1 MSTSTS
7 RGAPGICA
15 SPFPGRRKGGVNRY
29 NSVVLLTPQPLRTS
43 RLPALAATFLLA
55 FSVAT
60 AEAQKKV
67 LRIAFPTA
75 ETGFDPQRIDDRYS
89 VGVCENLFEPLLT
102 YDYLARPV
110 RLVPLTAE
118 AIPEPEEKG
127 SLYTFR
133 IRPGIYFSDDPVFK
147 GKKRE
152 LVAGDF
158 EYAIKRFRDPKNRSP
173 YEWLFENKIVGL
185 DELAAKAKTAPFE
198 YDTKIAGLEVRDKY
212 TFSIKLKEPDYNFLY
227 VLAMPNVVPVAREVI
242 EAYDNDTHGHPV
254 GTGPFVLKEWVRK
267 SKIVL
272 ERNPNH
278 RGYELD
284 TRYADPK
291 DEWDRAAMEA
301 LRGKRL
307 PQLDRVE
314 IYPIESEQPRFLAFM
329 NKEHDLIDELPVAF
343 INQALPNG
351 KLSPA
356 LAREMVHVFREE
368 APEITYYV
376 FNMNATASGKPNPVG
391 GYSAERVAL
400 RRAMVLAHD
409 RAAEIRIIRKGQAIA
424 AQSPVAPGIVGYD
437 PAFHSEAQDHDA
449 ARAKALLDMFGY
461 VDRDGDGWREQPDGT
476 PLVVHHKYNAQGE
489 VYRQLAELWVKS
501 MAEVGIRSEAQ
512 AVQFADLLKDKKVS
526 NFVTA
531 QSAWTADYPDAQ
543 NFLQLL
549 YGPNTGQSNEAEFK
563 LREYDRLYE
572 KSQAVPDSPERNQIY
587 REMNRLLLAYAP
599 WRLGVH
605 RLFNHLQYPW
615 VKGYKKHPILYTNF
629 KYLDI
634 DVAAQHAGT
643 RQ

>member
-1 MSTSTS
+1 M
-7 RGAPGICA
+7 PNLK
-15 SPFPGRRKGGVNRY
+15 PP
-29 NSVVLLTPQPLRTS
+29 LT
-43 RLPALAATFLLA
+43 LPRFAALLAAFLIALGPIA
-55 FSVAT
+55 

-67 LRIAFPTA
+67 LRFAFRTA

-89 VGVCENLFEPLLT
+89 VGVCENLFEGLLT

-110 RLVPLTAE
+110 KLVPLVAE
-118 AIPEPEEKG
+118 AIPTPEENG
-127 SLYTFR
+127 TRYTFR
-133 IRPGIYFSDDPVFK
+133 IRPGIHYGDDPVFN

-152 LVAGDF
+152 LVARDF

-185 DELAAKAKTAPFE
+185 DEAAEKAKKSGAFD
-198 YDTKIAGLEVRDKY
+198 YDAKIAGIEVRDKY
-212 TFSIKLKEPDYNFLY
+212 TLSFKLKEPDYNFLY

-242 EAYDNDTHGHPV
+242 ERYISDTHAHPV
-254 GTGPFVLKEWVRK
+254 GTGPFVLKEWVRR

-284 TRYADPK
+284 TRYADTR
-291 DEWDRAAMEA
+291 DEWDRRAMDS

-307 PQLDRVE
+307 PLIDRVE
-314 IYPIESEQPRFLAFM
+314 IYPIEDEQPRFLAFL
-329 NKEHDLIDELPVAF
+329 NREHDILDETPFAF
-343 INQALPNG
+343 IHQVLPGG

-356 LAREMVHVFREE
+356 LAKQGVMVFKELQ
-368 APEITYYV
+368 PEITYFA
-376 FNMNATASGKPNPVG
+376 FNMNLTAEGRPNPIG
-391 GYSAERVAL
+391 GYTPERVAL

-409 RAAEIRIIRKGQAIA
+409 RDREIEIIRKGQAIG
-424 AQSPVAPGIVGYD
+424 AQSPVPPGVVGFD
-437 PAFHSEAQDHDA
+437 PDFRTGAQEHDIPK
-449 ARAKALLDMFGY
+449 AKALLDMFGY
-461 VDRDGDGWREQPDGT
+461 MDRDGDGWREQPDGKA
-476 PLVVHHKYNAQGE
+476 LVIGHKYNAGGQE
-489 VYRQLAELWVKS
+489 YRQQAELFAKSLAEIGLKVD
-501 MAEVGIRSEAQ
+501 AT

-526 NFVTA
+526 NYMTA
-531 QSAWTADYPDAQ
+531 QSAWIADYPDAQ

-549 YGPNTGQSNEAEFK
+549 YGPNTGQSNESEFR
-563 LREYDRLYE
+563 LPEYDRLYE
-572 KSQAVPDSPERNQIY
+572 KSIAIPDSPERNLIY

-605 RLFNHLQYPW
+605 RVFNHLQYPW

-634 DVAAQHAGT
+634 DVAAQQEAMK
-643 RQ
+643 